1 MRGDYQGPGYPKISL
16 LAGPQYRIG
25 HHTITFARRP
35 QVGDALTAEMIV
47 EMDGQKP
54 HFGDPIPM
62 PLGREIF
69 RIGWGA

>member
-1 MRGDYQGPGYPKISL
+1 MRGDYQGPGLPKINL

-25 HHTITFARRP
+25 HHSVTFARRP
-35 QVGDALTAEMIV
+35 QAFDPLTAEMIA
-47 EMDGQKP
+47 EMDGRKP
-54 HFGDPIPM
+54 HPGEPIPM